1 MVREIIKI
9 EKEDF
14 PPKLANIKNPPKRL
28 YAIGDISLLYE
39 DSFAIIGTR
48 RISEYGIKNC
58 KNFTREFSLRRIV
71 TVSGMAL
78 GTDTIV
84 HKETIASGGKTI
96 AVLGCGFN
104 QIFPTENEELFNEI
118 IESGGLVLS
127 EYDENTKYN
136 KSFFPKRNRI
146 ISAISEGV
154 LVIEAAYRSGTTIT
168 ARNSIEQ
175 GKRVFAVPGLIGL
188 GVGVGVNNLIK
199 NGAILSTNIFDII
212 QFYPQ
217 FLNKKRI
224 NVSQRTFI
232 KKEYREVYKIIKE
245 KSSYVDEISD
255 KLEMK
260 ISDLVQLLTEMEFEK
275 LICQGSDGR
284 YQIPES
290 SDI

>member
-58 KNFTREFSLRRIV
+58 KSFTREFSLRRIV

-224 NVSQRTFI
+224 NVSQRTFV
-232 KKEYREVYKIIKE
+232 KKEYREIYKIIKE
-245 KSSYVDEISD
+245 KRSYIDEISD

-284 YQIPES
+284 YQIQES
-290 SDI
+290 SSI